1 MRFSPLRRLLLVALG
16 LSGGA
21 CSPGE
26 RAAPPMSDIDSLFA
40 AFTKPGHPGAS
51 LLVVTHDSTTLRKS
65 YGLSVVE
72 VGAAATPATNY
83 RLASLTK
90 QFTAMSI
97 MLLVSEGK
105 LTLDTPVSQ
114 LLEGFPKYATGVHVR
129 HLLTHTSGLWDYED
143 FVPDT
148 QATQVHDADV
158 LSLLRTRTDSAY
170 FPPGTAWRYSNTGYA
185 LLALIVEKVSG
196 MRFADFLKAR
206 IFDVVGMS
214 KTVAFE
220 DGRSTVSRRAF
231 GYTTHGDTVTRSD
244 QSSTSAVL
252 GDGGIY
258 SSVDDLAK
266 WEAAIRTGALVDSAA
281 WKSIF
286 TPFALSD
293 GSSSDY
299 GFGWF
304 IDDFKGHRR
313 YRHHG
318 ETRGFTNSIMRFPDD
333 SLTIVI
339 LTNRSDSAPW
349 EIAERVAA
357 IYLAK

>member
-1 MRFSPLRRLLLVALG
+1 MRSSPLRPLLLAALS
-16 LSGGA
+16 LAGGA
-21 CSPGE
+21 CAPRE
-26 RAAPPMSDIDSLFA
+26 RAGPPVSEIDSLFV
-40 AFTKPGHPGAS
+40 AFAKPGRPGAS
-51 LLVVTHDSTTLRKS
+51 LLVVSHDSTTLRKS
-65 YGLSVVE
+65 YGLSDVE
-72 VGAAATPATNY
+72 AGTPATPATNY

-97 MLLVSEGK
+97 MLLVREGK

-114 LLEGFPKYATGVHVR
+114 LLDGFPPYAAGVHVR

-148 QATQVHDADV
+148 QRTQVHDADA
-158 LSLLRTRTDSAY
+158 LSLLRARTDSTY

-196 MRFADFLKAR
+196 MRFADFLKTR
-206 IFDVVGMS
+206 IFDAVGMPN
-214 KTVAFE
+214 TVAFE

-231 GYTTHGDTVTRSD
+231 GYTVHGDSVTRSD

-258 SSVDDLAK
+258 SSVEDMAK
-266 WEAAIRTGALVDSAA
+266 WEGAIRSGALVDSAT
-281 WKSIF
+281 WKATF
-286 TPFALSD
+286 TPFALSN
-293 GSSSDY
+293 GSSSGY

-304 IDDFKGHRR
+304 IDDFQGHRR

-318 ETRGFTNSIMRFPDD
+318 ETMGFTNSIMRFPDD

-349 EIAERVAA
+349 TIAERVAA
-357 IYLAK
+357 LYLAK

>member
-1 MRFSPLRRLLLVALG
+1 MRLSPLRRLLRLALCLG
-16 LSGGA
+16 GGA
-21 CSPGE
+21 CARGE
-26 RAAPPMSDIDSLFA
+26 RAAPSMSAIDSLFTSFA
-40 AFTKPGHPGAS
+40 KPGFPGAS
-51 LLVVTHDSTTLRKS
+51 LLVVTRDSTTLRKS
-65 YGLSVVE
+65 YGLSDVE
-72 VGAAATPATNY
+72 AGTSVTPATNY

-90 QFTAMSI
+90 QFTAMSV
-97 MLLVSEGK
+97 MLLVAEGK

-114 LLEGFPKYATGVHVR
+114 LLEGFPRYAGGVHVR
-129 HLLTHTSGLWDYED
+129 HLLTHTSGVWDYED

-148 QATQVHDADV
+148 QQTQVHDADV

-196 MRFADFLKAR
+196 MRFADFLKTR
-206 IFDVVGMS
+206 IFDPVGMS
-214 KTVAFE
+214 NSIAFE
-220 DGRSTVSRRAF
+220 DGRSTVSHRAF
-231 GYTTHGDTVTRSD
+231 GHTVHGDTVTRTD

-266 WEAAIRTGALVDSAA
+266 WEAAVRAGALVDSAA
-281 WKSIF
+281 WRSIY
-286 TPFALSD
+286 TPFTLSD
-293 GSSSDY
+293 GSSSGY

-333 SLTIVI
+333 SLTVII

-349 EIAERVAA
+349 DIAERVAA
-357 IYLAK
+357 LYLAK